1 MSKPQPPLGVTLVGM
16 DERSEHALQLFFQ
29 GPCKNSC
36 AVVEP
41 ELAEI
46 SIVDMDVVNADKL
59 YAQQR
64 EQFPKHQFILIAL
77 VEQKGGDAFFVKKP
91 MQPKVLMDVLSRA
104 RKGSEGKGV
113 RAESI
118 PEPVTTMPLASSQ
131 PTAIKKSKSQSV
143 SNSTHQSA
151 MSLDEKSFISF
162 IGALKNID
170 TNSEEQINSAHYDP
184 KAYLQGYFQS
194 ACKVAL
200 NKKQILQLNGSWK
213 PLVIFPRTNE
223 IWLDADDKQLQAA
236 CRMSLK
242 TLGAVDPLSD
252 TKGSGMTMSAVNDVS
267 KINKCDRNNFQSI
280 ESFLWKVSL
289 WTSQGRVPLGLDL
302 ERPVYLSHWP
312 NMTRLMLSPHAVRIA
327 ALLVSEPRSLLE
339 VAAVLNIPQQYVFAF
354 YSAARALGLAG
365 QVKREVDLIVTP
377 SLIKKPK
384 QRGLFGKILDR
395 LKMG

>member
-1 MSKPQPPLGVTLVGM
+1 MSKTQSSLGVTLVGM
-16 DERSEHALQLFFQ
+16 DERSQHALQLFFQ

-46 SIVDMDVVNADKL
+46 SIVDMDVINADQL

-64 EQFPKHQFILIAL
+64 EKFPKQQFILISL
-77 VEQKGGDAFFVKKP
+77 VEQKGVDAFFVKKP
-91 MQPKVLMDVLSRA
+91 IQPKVLMDVLARA
-104 RKGSEGKGV
+104 RKGPEGKEV
-113 RAESI
+113 SVESV
-118 PEPVTTMPLASSQ
+118 PEPVDTMPASPPQ
-131 PTAIKKSKSQSV
+131 PTTKQSSCRRA

-170 TNSEEQINSAHYDP
+170 INNEEQINSAHYDP

-200 NKKQILQLNGSWK
+200 NKKQVLQLNGSWK
-213 PLVIFPRTNE
+213 PLIIFPRTNE

-236 CRMSLK
+236 CRMSLRA
-242 TLGAVDPLSD
+242 LGGEDPLSD
-252 TKGSGMTMSAVNDVS
+252 AKGFGMTMSAVSDVS
-267 KINKCDRNNFQSI
+267 EINECDKGNFQSI
-280 ESFLWKVSL
+280 DSFLWKVSL
-289 WTSQGRVPLGLDL
+289 WTSQGRVPLGIDL

-312 NMTRLMLSPHAVRIA
+312 NMTRLMLFPHAMRIA
-327 ALLVSEPRSLLE
+327 ALLVSDPRSLLE
-339 VAAVLNIPQQYVFAF
+339 VATVLNIPQQYVFAF

-365 QVKREVDLIVTP
+365 QAKRQVDMIIAPP
-377 SLIKKPK
+377 SIKKPK